1 MSKVQDASLL
11 FQHITLSR
19 DSDSAHFQV
28 TTEGLS
34 VPHLTCWRTEGTF
47 TAARRCCG
55 VFVILAP
62 DIKLQ
67 TYLLTYSTLVLLPV
81 TCQFP
86 LNLVLLCLSSS
97 SSGLC
102 DRRQS
107 RVFNCAVSEQAW
119 TAVVTVQLL
128 VVDFVLRA
136 FLPVSYTH
144 LKLPT
149 KRIV

>member
-1 MSKVQDASLL
+1 M
-11 FQHITLSR
+11 
-19 DSDSAHFQV
+19 

-34 VPHLTCWRTEGTF
+34 VPHLMCWRTEGAF
-47 TAARRCCG
+47 TTARRCCG

-119 TAVVTVQLL
+119 TAVITVQLL
-128 VVDFVLRA
+128 VVDFVLHA
-136 FLPVSYTH
+136 FLPCDCEAYARSSYRH
-144 LKLPT
+144 LSVRLSVCQWIVT
-149 KRIV
+149 KRDNCL